1 MDESTTPQ
9 PVRIAD
15 ITKQYGLKYSQ
26 IEEWLLQEK
35 LTLVLVGDG
44 LEYQLAPDTHALI
57 PDLINALPENE
68 RPRLFRPRAVKQAV
82 AAEWLSLNEGVYVLH
97 MPPYYKIGRSERPAQ
112 RIAELVAF
120 LPERPTLFAFI
131 ETRIS
136 HDIEAYLHI
145 RFDASRRNGEWFVL
159 NDDDTQYLTRLAY
172 HFPRHPMRWV
182 PGAGIRLEGVKRRF
196 DTSNDAI
203 DYLGALPIPNVGK

>member
-1 MDESTTPQ
+1 MDQSTTPQ

-35 LTLVLVGDG
+35 LTLVLVGNG
-44 LEYQLAPDTHALI
+44 LEYQLAPDTHTLI

-68 RPRLFRPRAVKQAV
+68 RPRQFRPRAVKQAV
-82 AAEWLSLNEGVYVLH
+82 AAEWLGLKEGVYVLH

-112 RIAELVAF
+112 RIAELVAS

-136 HDIEAYLHI
+136 NDIEGYLHM
-145 RFDASRRNGEWFVL
+145 RFDAKRRNGEWFIL
-159 NDDDTQYLTRLAY
+159 NDDDTLYLSRLAH
-172 HFPRHPMRWV
+172 HFPRHPMKWI
-182 PGAGIRLEGVKRRF
+182 PGAGISLQGVDRRF
-196 DTSNDAI
+196 ATFADAI
-203 DYLGALPIPNVGK
+203 DYLGALPMPNEGK